1 MGDTIWQVF
10 PSQDDIA
17 TKVAAQLQCS
27 TTVAQLLLNRS
38 ISSID
43 QARCFLNEEWN
54 EWPLLPNQ
62 DTFANELNK
71 LIENKAN
78 ICVYGDYDVD
88 GVTSTAILVS
98 LLRQTECNVDYISP
112 HRFNDGYGLNIQR
125 IREVANKKYD
135 ALITVDC
142 GVSNKI
148 EIDELLRLAPST
160 KVLMIDHHKCPQELP
175 NATAIINPQLA
186 EPTHPAYHCCAAA
199 LVDYIFRTSSIQNIN
214 PDGFID
220 LVAIGLIADIMPLTN
235 LNRWY
240 VKQGLAAIQQ
250 EPRQAILELCISARV
265 HHETISSH
273 DIGFGIGPRMN
284 APGRLGDPR
293 PVVELLLSNDNQF
306 IQSQVQKIE
315 QINNKRRSIGEKIQ
329 IDIDNQIKEDNTIIN
344 DKGIIC
350 SGQFWHMGII
360 GINASKLVNKYN
372 KPAVVI
378 GFEDELARGSARSVP
393 GVNIYKILQ
402 ECEDLLDHFGGHSQ
416 AAGFSLKPENIVE
429 FKQKF
434 ISYHAIKSNR
444 KIPSHD

>member
-1 MGDTIWQVF
+1 
-10 PSQDDIA
+10 
-17 TKVAAQLQCS
+17 
-27 TTVAQLLLNRS
+27 
-38 ISSID
+38 
-43 QARCFLNEEWN
+43 
-54 EWPLLPNQ
+54 
-62 DTFANELNK
+62 
-71 LIENKAN
+71 
-78 ICVYGDYDVD
+78 
-88 GVTSTAILVS
+88 
-98 LLRQTECNVDYISP
+98 
-112 HRFNDGYGLNIQR
+112 
-125 IREVANKKYD
+125 
-135 ALITVDC
+135 
-142 GVSNKI
+142 
-148 EIDELLRLAPST
+148 
-160 KVLMIDHHKCPQELP
+160 
-175 NATAIINPQLA
+175 
-186 EPTHPAYHCCAAA
+186 
-199 LVDYIFRTSSIQNIN
+199 
-214 PDGFID
+214 
-220 LVAIGLIADIMPLTN
+220 MPLTN

-250 EPRQAILELCISARV
+250 QPRQAILELCISARV

-393 GVNIYKILQ
+393 
-402 ECEDLLDHFGGHSQ
+402 
-416 AAGFSLKPENIVE
+416 A
-429 FKQKF
+429 
-434 ISYHAIKSNR
+434 
-444 KIPSHD
+444 